1 MVQSASPLNSPS
13 LKFRSGLRYFY
24 LYIFYSGG
32 AILNRA
38 PRSGLSSC
46 PSRKPSAQAVSNCS
60 IFTLSFFFFQIRLIS
75 FFSQGVAVRNISF
88 AIKFLPVSVLPVFL
102 LSLSFL
108 SQVEIVRNTMKLLL
122 QLSFLLRPLLPWR
135 KSNIL
140 LLFLESGL
148 SPPASISSGL
158 MKEVDALK
166 CLGYG
171 ILFLIFVSFY
181 RSRLVSTFFRHVC
194 GSLEGRCNGQKNKF

>member
-60 IFTLSFFFFQIRLIS
+60 IFTLSFFFFSNSVDIFFQSGCCSQEHIFRNKVFACFSFTCLFAQSVISLSSGDSQEHHEATTVAFVFTPSSTPLEKIEYFIAISRIRLI
-75 FFSQGVAVRNISF
+75 A
-88 AIKFLPVSVLPVFL
+88 PSV
-102 LSLSFL
+102 
-108 SQVEIVRNTMKLLL
+108 N
-122 QLSFLLRPLLPWR
+122 
-135 KSNIL
+135 
-140 LLFLESGL
+140 
-148 SPPASISSGL
+148 
-158 MKEVDALK
+158 LK
-166 CLGYG
+166 WTNE
-171 ILFLIFVSFY
+171 
-181 RSRLVSTFFRHVC
+181 RS
-194 GSLEGRCNGQKNKF
+194 